1 MASEEGPGDAYNLCW
16 LMIDATHLKA
26 RTKGGPNYK
35 LPAVADGLT
44 GRGYPHRLCGLKS
57 RRVSRIWPGF
67 CRVRRE
73 WRVPAG
79 ISNEHG
85 VITAWTCEGE
95 APRKARATSTACAA
109 ALTSIR
115 DLTINELP
123 ARRRKFAFQYV
134 ASLAADDRDRS
145 RNGYT
150 RC

>member
-95 APRKARATSTACAA
+95 APRKARANLDRLRSGSDLNTRPDHQRAA
-109 ALTSIR
+109 RSKEKVRVSIR
-115 DLTINELP
+115 REP
-123 ARRRKFAFQYV
+123 RR
-134 ASLAADDRDRS
+134 
-145 RNGYT
+145 
-150 RC
+150 